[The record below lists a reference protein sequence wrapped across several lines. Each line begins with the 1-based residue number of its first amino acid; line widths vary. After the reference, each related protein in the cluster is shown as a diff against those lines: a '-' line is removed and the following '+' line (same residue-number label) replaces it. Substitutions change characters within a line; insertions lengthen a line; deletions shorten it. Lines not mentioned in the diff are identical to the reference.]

1 MVRSSCDGVSDLGG
15 MFRPTRRF
23 VRHRLSEVQPVE
35 KTLPSSQE
43 FASFSPPSRS
53 ADLVAAAMAKLV
65 LALLVFCCSALAF
78 QAAPLHVRTFS
89 TRSFSV
95 VPIFAREGD
104 GDGMGGAV
112 GGAVLGGLLA
122 GP

>member
-1 MVRSSCDGVSDLGG
+1 MLAWGAWGACVKKSKVVQLTDPGCAKSGGFLLVSFLPIARRPRSWDE
-15 MFRPTRRF
+15 T
-23 VRHRLSEVQPVE
+23 
-35 KTLPSSQE
+35 
-43 FASFSPPSRS
+43 
-53 ADLVAAAMAKLV
+53 MAV
-65 LALLVFCCSALAF
+65 PRLALTLLAFCCSALAF
-78 QAAPLHVRTFS
+78 QAAPLHVRAFS
-89 TRSFSV
+89 THSFPA

>member
-1 MVRSSCDGVSDLGG
+1 MRVYSKVKPHCSDSVLIQAVGNPVVSFLPIARRPRSWDE
-15 MFRPTRRF
+15 T
-23 VRHRLSEVQPVE
+23 
-35 KTLPSSQE
+35 
-43 FASFSPPSRS
+43 
-53 ADLVAAAMAKLV
+53 MAV
-65 LALLVFCCSALAF
+65 PRLALTLLAFCCSALAL
-78 QAAPLHVRTFS
+78 QAAPLHVRAFS
-89 TRSFSV
+89 TRPFPV